1 MASSPP
7 RCLRDLGLLARI
19 GVAFVVLTLIGGT
32 AASGL
37 YLYMVKEMRDERAG
51 LTVDDIKGH
60 YHGMS
65 TKAPLLVALESGHP
79 NELTPGDASD
89 ELPGDERQALI
100 DWLTGDRL
108 SQDFDNFDL
117 GDFAPSEIMAVS
129 CLDCHSRNSEGEH
142 AAAEIPLEYWDD
154 VEPLSASREISP
166 VSIEILAASTHT
178 HALGLSAVTLVLA
191 WLALLTS
198 WPRAIVGLVVAATG
212 LGLLLDIGGWWL
224 TREWIDFAY
233 LIMGAGAVY
242 NGGMVLL
249 GLLVI
254 GDVLMPA
261 KKPTQAA

>member
-1 MASSPP
+1 MNDDMKSPP
-7 RCLRDLGLLARI
+7 RCLRDLGLFARF
-19 GVAFVVLTLIGGT
+19 GVLCTVLTLLGGT
-32 AASGL
+32 AVSGMFL
-37 YLYMVKEMRDERAG
+37 YLKQEMRDERAG

-65 TKAPLLVALESGHP
+65 TKARLLVALEDGHP
-79 NELTPGDASD
+79 DELTEDNFPDV
-89 ELPGDERQALI
+89 ERQALI
-100 DWLTGDRL
+100 DWLTGNRV

-117 GDFAPSEIMAVS
+117 GDMAPSEIMAVS
-129 CLDCHSRNSEGEH
+129 CLECHSRSSEGEQ
-142 AAAEIPLEYWDD
+142 AAREIPLEYWDD
-154 VEPLSASREISP
+154 VEPLSASRDIQP
-166 VSIEILAASTHT
+166 VSLTILAASTHT
-178 HALGLSAVTLVLA
+178 HALGLSAITLVLA

-198 WPRAIVGLVVAATG
+198 WPRAIVSVLVGATG

-254 GDVLMPA
+254 GDVLMPQ
-261 KKPTQAA
+261 KKSAA

>member
-1 MASSPP
+1 MSHPP
-7 RCLRDLGLLARI
+7 RCLRDLGLLARF
-19 GVAFVVLTLIGGT
+19 GVLCTVLTLLGGT
-32 AASGL
+32 AVSGL
-37 YLYMVKEMRDERAG
+37 FLYLKQEKRDEREG

-79 NELTPGDASD
+79 NELTGE
-89 ELPGDERQALI
+89 ELPNEERDALTQ
-100 DWLTGDRL
+100 WLTGDRV

-117 GDFAPSEIMAVS
+117 GDFAPAEIMAVS
-129 CLDCHSRNSEGEH
+129 CLDCHSRTSEGEH

-154 VEPLSASREISP
+154 VEPLSASRDIQP
-166 VSIEILAASTHT
+166 VSLTILAASTHT
-178 HALGLSAVTLVLA
+178 HALGLSALTLVLA

-198 WPRAIVGLVVAATG
+198 WPKRLMGLLVGATG

-242 NGGMVLL
+242 NGGMVVL

-254 GDVLMPA
+254 ADLLMPA
-261 KKPTQAA
+261 KKAPAASPV